1 MTHDEKVAYLL
12 RDLGGREI
20 CPSTIAPPM
29 YRQLWHLGLEVRP
42 PHFAS
47 FWWNAGLR
55 AFLFAAILV
64 VSNSLISWWQGYGLL
79 PALQM
84 DAGFF
89 GEDWEIIAILYASCN
104 SGALDAALF
113 ERHLDHSSPV
123 NGCGAPSAASG
134 SEAREKVRQGTF
146 D

>member
-20 CPSTIAPPM
+20 RPSTIAPPM

-79 PALQM
+79 PAL
-84 DAGFF
+84 A
-89 GEDWEIIAILYASCN
+89 
-104 SGALDAALF
+104 AALVGGVIIGVYTATF
-113 ERHLDHSSPV
+113 YRRQ
-123 NGCGAPSAASG
+123 
-134 SEAREKVRQGTF
+134 ARRLGLPRWEDYPTP
-146 D
+146 